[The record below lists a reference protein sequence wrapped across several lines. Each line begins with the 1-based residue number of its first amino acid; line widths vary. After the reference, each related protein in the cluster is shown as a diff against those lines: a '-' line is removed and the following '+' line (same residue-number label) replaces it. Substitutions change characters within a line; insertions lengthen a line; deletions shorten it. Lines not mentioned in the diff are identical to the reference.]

1 MQWEVF
7 LTGIWFLVGALWGVC
22 DFVIEGIDVWLKE
35 SFDDEL
41 KLSREE
47 TGAFVD
53 AAKKS
58 PREYE
63 SEGVVSTVL
72 RPEHESCS
80 TDSITTHMSSV
91 GKYYAVRRGYRP
103 GVYCILI
110 ASLAQ
115 NHSKNKCLKFWK
127 FFGIF
132 CRIFFFFKTAK
143 K

>member
-7 LTGIWFLVGALWGVC
+7 LTGIWFLVGALWGGC

-53 AAKKS
+53 AVKNS

-63 SEGVVSTVL
+63 SEGVASTVL
-72 RPEHESCS
+72 CHEHESCS
-80 TDSITTHMSSV
+80 TDSITTHMSSL
-91 GKYYAVRRGYRP
+91 GKYYAVKRGYCP
-103 GVYCILI
+103 GLCHSLI
-110 ASLAQ
+110 AGSAQ
-115 NHSKNKCLKFWK
+115 NNSKNKCQKFWK

-132 CRIFFFFKTAK
+132 CRI
-143 K
+143 